1 MAVELDE
8 RHAILL
14 GPGEGESIP
23 GEHRDFVVKAERDQF
38 EVIEFSCEPEF
49 GPVDPHVHPDKFDSF
64 YILDGELEFTIGDET
79 VHVGPGSF
87 VAAPPGVRH
96 GFRNPGP
103 GKARFLNIHAPSDG
117 FIERVRREA
126 AD

>member
-1 MAVELDE
+1 
-8 RHAILL
+8 
-14 GPGEGESIP
+14 
-23 GEHRDFVVKAERDQF
+23 
-38 EVIEFSCEPEF
+38 
-49 GPVDPHVHPDKFDSF
+49 
-64 YILDGELEFTIGDET
+64 
-79 VHVGPGSF
+79 
-87 VAAPPGVRH
+87 VRH